1 MVQISLQNSAG
12 KVVFYGWVPRNPPPP
27 FWHQRE
33 WKYLGHLSA
42 KCTIFFLSKIH
53 FFLTQISKR
62 STPTDLHHPDLHS
75 AQFFSLESHKISSAY
90 TKTSL
95 GLKSVC
101 ATGYKKL
108 SDDPNYINFCEV
120 FVLFCFVF
128 GVFFCFCC
136 CCCFCFLFFVLFCFV
151 CLFVCLFFFW
161 QKASSIFD
169 KAGDAILEEV
179 SVVKTIAWCW
189 TIN

>member
-1 MVQISLQNSAG
+1 MYYFF
-12 KVVFYGWVPRNPPPP
+12 FY
-27 FWHQRE
+27 Q
-33 WKYLGHLSA
+33 KS
-42 KCTIFFLSKIH
+42 

-120 FVLFCFVF
+120 LFCFVLF
-128 GVFFCFCC
+128 LVFFF
-136 CCCFCFLFFVLFCFV
+136 FLFLLLLLLLFFVFCFVLFCFV
-151 CLFVCLFFFW
+151 CLFVCFVFLTKGVIYF
-161 QKASSIFD
+161 
-169 KAGDAILEEV
+169 
-179 SVVKTIAWCW
+179 
-189 TIN
+189 